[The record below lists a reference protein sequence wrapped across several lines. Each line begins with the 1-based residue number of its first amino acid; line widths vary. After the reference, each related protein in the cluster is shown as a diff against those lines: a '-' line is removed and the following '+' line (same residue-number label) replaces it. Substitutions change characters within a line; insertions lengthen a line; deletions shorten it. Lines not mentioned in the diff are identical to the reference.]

1 MVPYNK
7 LTPISQYIDTTE
19 VCFLL
24 TLHVQSEVRCGG
36 GQAGSAPVVTLIQ
49 AAGGATIWSL
59 ISFHGRTKLIENSH
73 LFFYSQAWK

>member
-7 LTPISQYIDTTE
+7 LTLISQYIDTTE

-36 GQAGSAPVVTLIQ
+36 GQAGSAPVVTLLFRLQ
-49 AAGGATIWSL
+49 EAPLSGASSVSMVEQSL
-59 ISFHGRTKLIENSH
+59 
-73 LFFYSQAWK
+73 